1 MLVSLSR
8 HSPSGSLLPG
18 PPISWICVM
27 RSERCIHMH
36 GILISDRPLLV
47 YDGEK
52 LLSCVKALD
61 FDAKEATMSSGETAK
76 FTHVIMPLPEVS
88 QLLFHCGQP
97 NPTDHRPA

>member
-1 MLVSLSR
+1 
-8 HSPSGSLLPG
+8 
-18 PPISWICVM
+18 
-27 RSERCIHMH
+27 MH

-52 LLSCVKALD
+52 LLSCVKTLD
-61 FDAKEATMSSGETAK
+61 FDAKEATLASGATAK

-97 NPTDHRPA
+97 NAPANRRVASG